1 VEFARASEV
10 LVRAWDSSMNTQ
22 PAHITWNLM
31 GMMNNCHFRILVHK
45 HVDDQVRKSGVKT
58 CYFCVTLLH
67 PGGLAFCWNLM
78 GFMHS
83 CHIKILLHKMWAT
96 SRNRVHCL
104 MCFTVLNVEAYA
116 FQVASQLQSTRTSM
130 QSALLCGSWSA

>member
-45 HVDDQVRKSGVKT
+45 HVDDQVCVYMRLVSYDPT
-58 CYFCVTLLH
+58 CSASSTVHCGCSQPTHPRTYSSVFISVLSASFCRPMLPCRTCKHCNKHIVTLL
-67 PGGLAFCWNLM
+67 
-78 GFMHS
+78 S
-83 CHIKILLHKMWAT
+83 CRAT
-96 SRNRVHCL
+96 MDR
-104 MCFTVLNVEAYA
+104 
-116 FQVASQLQSTRTSM
+116 ASHHVQ
-130 QSALLCGSWSA
+130 